1 MSISFL
7 NQTVKH
13 IEKIPHVRTAVES
26 SIYALKGNKKMGKGI
41 QVGKGVKTEEADHLQ
56 ASSIIDYFV
65 SESSLYC

>member
-1 MSISFL
+1 MFGLPLSLPSM
-7 NQTVKH
+7 H
-13 IEKIPHVRTAVES
+13 S
-26 SIYALKGNKKMGKGI
+26 GNKKMGKGI